1 MIMKEGKS
9 FDDTKLELVASYV
22 QNIFS
27 SLAIFDY
34 SVEAAVTTTKAVSS
48 EIVM

>member
-1 MIMKEGKS
+1 MKSEKT
-9 FDDTKLELVASYV
+9 FDDTKLKQLTSYI

-48 EIVM
+48 EVIM

>member
-1 MIMKEGKS
+1 MIIKSEKS
-9 FDDTKLELVASYV
+9 FDDTKLKRVAGYI

-34 SVEAAVTTTKAVSS
+34 SIEAAVTTTKAVSS
-48 EIVM
+48 EVVM